1 MKDLGGDPCAGQRRM
16 TRPPKHRPAALWV
29 PAGWIGTALIRLV
42 RATVKLRFEA
52 RENMGRAC
60 PLGHPCVLA
69 FWHRHLFL
77 MVYGTPRPPLA
88 VWTSQSDAGELIT
101 RAVSHF
107 GVCAARGSNSRGGLA
122 ALQAMARLGRQG
134 YSLCIAPD
142 GPRGPAG
149 EVKPGTLMVAILA
162 GLPILPVAYAAR
174 RAWRAPGWDGMVVP
188 RPGTTV
194 QFVYGEPLA
203 IHRGD
208 DLEAAGAELKR
219 RLDAAEARAFALL
232 GVTPREKP
240 CAA

>member
-1 MKDLGGDPCAGQRRM
+1 MSASPEPSAGQGRLRR
-16 TRPPKHRPAALWV
+16 TAKSRPAALWV
-29 PAGWIGTALIRLV
+29 PAGWIGSGLIRLV
-42 RATVKLRFEA
+42 RATVRLRFEA
-52 RENMGRAC
+52 RENVGRAC
-60 PLGHPCVLA
+60 PSESNCVLA

-77 MVYGTPRPPLA
+77 MVYGTPHPPLA

-122 ALQAMARLGRQG
+122 ALQAMARLGKQG

-149 EVKPGTLMVAILA
+149 EVKPGALMVAILA

-188 RPGTTV
+188 QPFTTV
-194 QFVYGEPLA
+194 QFVYGEPMTVERGADLA
-203 IHRGD
+203 
-208 DLEAAGAELKR
+208 AAGAELKH
-219 RLDAAEARAFALL
+219 RLDGAEQRACALL
-232 GVTPREKP
+232 GVAPRG
-240 CAA
+240 AAEQA